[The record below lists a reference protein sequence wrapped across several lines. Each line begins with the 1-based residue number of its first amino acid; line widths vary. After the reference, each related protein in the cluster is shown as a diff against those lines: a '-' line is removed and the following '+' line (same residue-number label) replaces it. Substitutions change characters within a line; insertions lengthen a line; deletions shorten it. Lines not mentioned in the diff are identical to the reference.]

1 MRITIADLRARLS
14 PARFGDAPVGP
25 GLDERGPYEAD
36 ADRILF
42 SAPFRLLAD
51 KTQVHGPSGNALTR
65 SRLTHSL
72 EVSRVARTLGNRFAS
87 LLPGE
92 DARREDVG
100 DVLAATGLL
109 HDVGNPPF
117 GHTGEDVASEFFQN
131 HPLGRQLVEAL
142 PARVRTQ
149 FRAVE
154 GNAQALRIATRLAG
168 WRPNGGLC
176 LTAATIAA
184 FCKYPWTADAAPA
197 SKRKFGV
204 YAADLPALVWAM
216 EQTRTPRRG
225 QGFARHPLAY
235 LSEAADDIC
244 YHVVDVE
251 DAAQIGVI
259 TLAEAEELLLP
270 LVPDRQGLGH
280 ADTALRRLAFLRSR
294 AIATLIDA
302 VAEILP
308 GEVEDLMAGDAPGD
322 LVARTRFGAHLA
334 AIKAFSKHH
343 IYGNANRRLQDQN
356 AKDYITF
363 LLERTSEALLAR
375 ERLGAPV
382 RDPAIAAMGDRKI
395 PYDREGWIHAMLDH
409 LTDQTDRSIVA
420 LVASLRAEA

>member
-1 MRITIADLRARLS
+1 MRTTIADLRARLS
-14 PARFGDAPVGP
+14 PARQGDAPVGP
-25 GLDERGPYEAD
+25 SLDERGPFEAD

-92 DARREDVG
+92 DPRREDVG

-117 GHTGEDVASEFFQN
+117 GHTGEDVASEFFRN

-142 PARVRTQ
+142 PTRVRMQ

-168 WRPNGGLC
+168 WRPEGGLC

-184 FCKYPWTADAAPA
+184 FCKYPWAADATPEG
-197 SKRKFGV
+197 KRKFGA
-204 YAADLPALVWAM
+204 YAADLPSLTWAM

-225 QGFARHPLAY
+225 SGFARHPLAY

-251 DAAQIGVI
+251 DAAQLGVI

-270 LVPDRQGLGH
+270 LVANRAGLGQ
-280 ADTALRRLAFLRSR
+280 ADTSLRRLAFLRSR
-294 AIATLIDA
+294 AIAALIDA

-308 GEVEDLMAGDAPGD
+308 DEADGLMAGDAPGD
-322 LVARTRFGAHLA
+322 LLARTRFQRPLA
-334 AIKAFSKHH
+334 AIRAFSTRH
-343 IYGNANRRLQDQN
+343 IYGNANRRLQDQD
-356 AKDYITF
+356 AQATITF

-382 RDPAIAAMGDRKI
+382 RDPAIAAMGDRRI
-395 PYDREGWIHAMLDH
+395 PYDREGWIHALLDH

-420 LVASLRAEA
+420 LVADLRKA

>member
-1 MRITIADLRARLS
+1 MRTTIADLRARLS
-14 PARFGDAPVGP
+14 PVRQGDASIDS
-25 GLDERGPYEAD
+25 GLDERRPFEAD
-36 ADRILF
+36 IDRILF

-51 KTQVHGPSGNALTR
+51 KTQVHGPSGNTLTR

-72 EVSRVARTLGNRFAS
+72 EVSRVARTLGNRFAAM
-87 LLPGE
+87 LPGE
-92 DARREDVG
+92 DPRREDVG
-100 DVLAATGLL
+100 DVLAAAGLL

-117 GHTGEDVASEFFQN
+117 GHTGEDAASEFFRD

-142 PARVRTQ
+142 PMPVRLQ
-149 FRAVE
+149 FRTVE

-168 WRPNGGLC
+168 WRPEGGLC

-184 FCKYPWTADAAPA
+184 FCKYPWTADAV
-197 SKRKFGV
+197 SENKRKFGA
-204 YAADLPALVWAM
+204 YAADFPALVWAM

-225 QGFARHPLAY
+225 TGFARHPLAY

-244 YHVVDVE
+244 YLVVDVE
-251 DAAQIGVI
+251 DAVQLGVI

-270 LVPDRQGLGH
+270 LVADRTGLNQT
-280 ADTALRRLAFLRSR
+280 DTTLRRLAFLRSR
-294 AIATLIDA
+294 AIAALIDA

-308 GEVEDLMAGDAPGD
+308 DEADDMMAGDAPND
-322 LVARTRFGAHLA
+322 LVARTRFGSHLA
-334 AIKAFSKHH
+334 AIRTFSTHY
-343 IYGNANRRLQDQN
+343 IYGNANRRLQDQD
-356 AKDYITF
+356 AKATITF

-382 RDPAIAAMGDRKI
+382 RDPAIAAMGDRRI

-409 LTDQTDRSIVA
+409 LTDQTDRSIIA
-420 LVASLRAEA
+420 LVANLRAS